1 MVPARAWSVWGNLPS
16 RITQSQPRDRHSRAA
31 DARPPGGA
39 GLTSARLPA
48 PSRAV
53 RIGKCHRAGRP
64 PSRVSQAGGR
74 ARDHRFWDRATT
86 SSPSSKIS
94 FLASSFV
101 FLERLIA
108 SIWSGRPSGL
118 PPTSSKAA
126 LFRTAVLRTPALP
139 PAGFAER
146 SPPLRAQK
154 PLPLCGSVRDECAE
168 RPSGNPEDRNAPQ
181 AAREPARDV
190 VRHVDRPP
198 RAGPDMCR
206 RRPCRLTPGGWR
218 DPDRT
223 LGQQR

>member
-86 SSPSSKIS
+86 SSPSSAIS

-108 SIWSGRPSGL
+108 SIWSGRPSVL
-118 PPTSSKAA
+118 PPTSSKAV
-126 LFRTAVLRTPALP
+126 LFRSAVLRTPIRS
-139 PAGFAER
+139 PAGLAER
-146 SPPLRAQK
+146 SPPLRAQR
-154 PLPLCGSVRDECAE
+154 PFPLCGSVRDEYADCA
-168 RPSGNPEDRNAPQ
+168 RRNPEDRDVPQ
-181 AAREPARDV
+181 AAGEPTCDLA
-190 VRHVDRPP
+190 RHVDRPP
-198 RAGPDMCR
+198 RAAPHMCR
-206 RRPCRLTPGGWR
+206 RCSCRLAPGRRRGA
-218 DPDRT
+218 DRA
-223 LGQQR
+223 LG